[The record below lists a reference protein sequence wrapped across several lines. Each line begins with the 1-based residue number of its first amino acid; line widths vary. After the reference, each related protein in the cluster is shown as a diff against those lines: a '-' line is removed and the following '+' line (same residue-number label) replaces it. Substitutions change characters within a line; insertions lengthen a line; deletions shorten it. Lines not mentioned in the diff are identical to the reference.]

1 MQEATNLWSR
11 YPDAD
16 SDYGSLA
23 YRLSVEESRDVLLR
37 RFDREGPLRAK
48 DLSASEVRPWIDK
61 VYIYNIIYKI

>member
-48 DLSASEVRPWIDK
+48 DMSASEVRP
-61 VYIYNIIYKI
+61 